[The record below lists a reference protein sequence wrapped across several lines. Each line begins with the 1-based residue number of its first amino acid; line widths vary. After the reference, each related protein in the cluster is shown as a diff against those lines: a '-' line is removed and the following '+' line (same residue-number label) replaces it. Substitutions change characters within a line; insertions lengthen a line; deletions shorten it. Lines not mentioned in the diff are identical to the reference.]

1 MKLGFVSD
9 SLAHLGLEEVLETAA
24 ELGLDGV
31 EVNTGNW
38 SSAPHFDMNRMKSS
52 ADARKA
58 FTEAFASRGLKLI
71 ALNANGNQLHPVT
84 GVTQSRG
91 HPVRIDAF
99 PRARSLG
106 REIRRRS
113 WPERRPACREYRRRI
128 PRVRL
133 APLVKRIAFFCAS
146 TAHAVRESCWPS
158 VVWQMSAGQRLKESS
173 AG

>member
-9 SLAHLGLEEVLETAA
+9 SLAHLGFEEVLETAA

-38 SSAPHFDMNRMKSS
+38 SSAPHFDVNRMKSS

-84 GVTQSRG
+84 GDTQS
-91 HPVRIDAF
+91 
-99 PRARSLG
+99 
-106 REIRRRS
+106 
-113 WPERRPACREYRRRI
+113 ACLHDTI
-128 PRVRL
+128 RL
-133 APLVKRIAFFCAS
+133 AGEIGTKKVCLMAGLPGGAVGESPPNCRVSSLPPWAQS
-146 TAHAVRESCWPS
+146 TTP
-158 VVWQMSAGQRLKESS
+158 
-173 AG
+173 